1 MAAHEKTLDIP
12 AKIQRFNLQQR
23 FQHAVMAISV
33 LMLIVTGFPIKYA
46 AWDWAQYVVNLFGG
60 FENMF
65 HVHLTF
71 AVIMILC
78 ALYHVIWLAYTFLAS
93 RNKERKPAVYSAT
106 EAFTKISREY
116 NRGPDI
122 AMMPGYKDVRDA
134 IHHIQY
140 LLGLRPDPP
149 QFDRYTWLEKFEY
162 FAVIWGVIVMGFSG
176 IVLWFPQLFVSWW
189 PRWALDVARVVHSN
203 EAFVCMLAIV
213 VGHFYASHFSP
224 KVFPTSRVWWDG
236 TIAREHLKEEHP
248 LEYDRL
254 LREYNEKGMLVPD
267 GEGDSRFSHS
277 LPLMVVEL
285 VIYVAIFILLLWTFI
300 PMFFI

>member
-1 MAAHEKTLDIP
+1 MGVREKPLDIP
-12 AKIQRFNLQQR
+12 MRIPRFNLQQR
-23 FQHAVMAISV
+23 FQHAIMAVSV
-33 LMLIVTGFPIKYA
+33 LMLIITGFPIKYA
-46 AWDWAQYVVNLFGG
+46 AQDWAQYVVNLFGG

-65 HVHLTF
+65 HVHLAF
-71 AVIMILC
+71 GVIMIMS

-93 RNKERKPAVYSAT
+93 HNRDRNPGVYSAT
-106 EAFTKISREY
+106 EAFTKISKEY

-122 AMMPGYKDVRDA
+122 AMMPSYKDVRDA

-176 IVLWFPQLFVSWW
+176 IILWFPQLFVFW
-189 PRWALDVARVVHSN
+189 PRWALDVGRVVHTN
-203 EAFVCMLAIV
+203 EAFVAMLALV
-213 VGHFYASHFSP
+213 VGHFYAAHFSP

-236 TIAREHLKEEHP
+236 TITREHLQEEHP

-254 LREYNEKGMLVPD
+254 AREYEAKGMLVPD
-267 GEGDSRFSHS
+267 GEGHSRFGQS

-285 VIYVAIFILLLWTFI
+285 VIYVALFILLLWTFI
-300 PMFFI
+300 PILFV